1 MADAALSA
9 KSAATTL
16 AGTEKIYAVQGG
28 TTVYA
33 TPAQFKTYIIGP
45 GSISVA
51 SGKTLTVSNS
61 VTLTATDGS
70 TLAIGAGGTLGTAAY
85 TAASAYEVAGAAAA
99 AQAASQPLDSDLT
112 AIAALTTTTFGRALL
127 ALADA
132 AAGRTA
138 FALATV
144 ASSGSAADLSA
155 GTLPAARMPALTGD
169 VTTSAGAVA
178 ATLANTAVTPGS
190 YTNASI
196 TVDAKGRVTSAASG
210 ASSTYYGCRVYRNAA
225 LSIADS
231 TQTAIAFDAESFDPF
246 SMHDTSTNP
255 SRVVLSKVG
264 KWLVKWQLSYATNP
278 TGIRVAALWLNGAEV
293 STVSNANP
301 GGSGSAY
308 VGSEDIVDVTA
319 ITDYV
324 EVVPFQNSGGSLAYN
339 VGVAKVFLA
348 AAYIGP

>member
-112 AIAALTTTTFGRALL
+112 AIAALTTTSYGRALL

-138 FALATV
+138 LGIATTGAPRLATP
-144 ASSGSAADLSA
+144 SYSA
-155 GTLPAARMPALTGD
+155 GITQSITDIDQINVGTLTGNLALTLSGGVD
-169 VTTSAGAVA
+169 GQAVRIRFKQDGTGSRLL
-178 ATLANTAVTPGS
+178 TLDSKFRLNADITAVT
-190 YTNASI
+190 
-196 TVDAKGRVTSAASG
+196 
-210 ASSTYYGCRVYRNAA
+210 
-225 LSIADS
+225 LS
-231 TQTAIAFDAESFDPF
+231 TAINKIDYLGVIYHATDDKYDVVAFTKGF
-246 SMHDTSTNP
+246 
-255 SRVVLSKVG
+255 
-264 KWLVKWQLSYATNP
+264 
-278 TGIRVAALWLNGAEV
+278 
-293 STVSNANP
+293 
-301 GGSGSAY
+301 
-308 VGSEDIVDVTA
+308 
-319 ITDYV
+319 
-324 EVVPFQNSGGSLAYN
+324 
-339 VGVAKVFLA
+339 
-348 AAYIGP
+348 